1 MKRWLCAILSLSLI
15 LALCAC
21 SASDGPAEET
31 GKVAQTEPS
40 GDALWQLR
48 GDMKPPV
55 IAVADFGF
63 PDLSENFD
71 IMDYLRDE
79 YPKWLEKTEFLRDI
93 PETQIVRSC
102 GFGAC
107 AQLAT
112 PPGHDFLPN
121 TAASAMHGS
130 TACAA

>member
-63 PDLSENFD
+63 PDLSENFPTPAEGPPR
-71 IMDYLRDE
+71 IVPVRFVLQLPAE
-79 YPKWLEKTEFLRDI
+79 Y
-93 PETQIVRSC
+93 S
-102 GFGAC
+102 
-107 AQLAT
+107 
-112 PPGHDFLPN
+112 
-121 TAASAMHGS
+121 
-130 TACAA
+130 